1 MYSGDASAAD
11 ARFEVSYPA
20 GLDSGPITGR
30 VFVVIS
36 KNNRVE
42 PRLQAGSYGGSVPF
56 YGLDVNALK
65 PGDNAVIDRSVPG
78 YPVDSLNQLPAGEYY
93 VQAVLNVYTQVHRKD
108 GHVILVHMYQW
119 EGQKWNRSPGN
130 LVSEVQRGRLEP
142 AAGVNVR
149 LNLTRKLPPLEIPP
163 DTEC

>member
-1 MYSGDASAAD
+1 MKRRTLVVAGVILCLSLLAMYSRTAAAAD

-65 PGDNAVIDRSVPG
+65 PGDNAVSD
-78 YPVDSLNQLPAGEYY
+78 
-93 VQAVLNVYTQVHRKD
+93 
-108 GHVILVHMYQW
+108 
-119 EGQKWNRSPGN
+119 
-130 LVSEVQRGRLEP
+130 
-142 AAGVNVR
+142 
-149 LNLTRKLPPLEIPP
+149 
-163 DTEC
+163 